1 MVGKWFHGIESGFC
15 VPLKEY
21 SFLQKLNYAFIYLYP
36 TDLKSEFTTTKENL
50 RSTEEVVAV
59 LRGEL
64 SRKSK
69 ELMNTFDFSRE
80 GQV

>member
-1 MVGKWFHGIESGFC
+1 MCAVERISISSKIE
-15 VPLKEY
+15 L
-21 SFLQKLNYAFIYLYP
+21 FIYLYP
-36 TDLKSEFTTTKENL
+36 TDLKSELTTTKENL

-80 GQV
+80 GQVKQIEMSQ